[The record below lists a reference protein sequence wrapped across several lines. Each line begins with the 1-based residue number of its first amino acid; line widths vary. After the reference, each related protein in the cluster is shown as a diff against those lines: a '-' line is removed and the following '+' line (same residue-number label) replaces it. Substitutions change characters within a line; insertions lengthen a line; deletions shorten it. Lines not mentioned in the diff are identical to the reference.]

1 MKPPHS
7 FQPNDQLQHPGKPEW
22 GVGTVLAIQP
32 ASHEGKPCQR
42 LTVRFAGG
50 GKKTINTAFAS
61 LIHLG
66 EPQPAT
72 TQSRP
77 KPGSRSSIA
86 PTPPPAPPQ
95 SPTQPQP
102 DKAELIQR
110 LSQLPG
116 SLTDPFRD
124 LQARL
129 TETLEQYRTQ
139 PDNRG
144 LLQWASIQTGLAD
157 PMSILNRH
165 ELEEHFANQRI
176 RLDRHLKSL
185 LDEARR
191 NKLDTRPIIAAAPPG
206 AQQAIRRINPGR

>member
-1 MKPPHS
+1 MTPPIP

-22 GVGTVLAIQP
+22 GTGTVLAVQP

-61 LIHLG
+61 LIRLG
-66 EPQPAT
+66 EPKPAT
-72 TQSRP
+72 TQPRP
-77 KPGSRSSIA
+77 RPGSRSSIA
-86 PTPPPAPPQ
+86 PAPPP
-95 SPTQPQP
+95 SPAQQTP
-102 DKAELIQR
+102 DKTEMVQR

-124 LQARL
+124 LQTRL

-157 PMSILNRH
+157 PMSVLNRH

>member
-22 GVGTVLAIQP
+22 GTGTVLAIQP

-42 LTVRFAGG
+42 LTVRFAGA

-61 LIHLG
+61 LVLLG
-66 EPQPAT
+66 EPKPAT
-72 TQSRP
+72 PQSRP
-77 KPGSRSSIA
+77 KPNVRPSK
-86 PTPPPAPPQ
+86 PPPPPPGSAPQ
-95 SPTQPQP
+95 SP
-102 DKAELIQR
+102 DKAEMIRR
-110 LSQLPG
+110 LSQLPD

-124 LQARL
+124 LQSRL
-129 TETLEQYRTQ
+129 TETLEHYRTQ
-139 PDNRG
+139 PDDRG

-191 NKLDTRPIIAAAPPG
+191 DRLDTRPIIAAAPPG